1 MKRSIM
7 ESVSVRE
14 MQEMRDNEGMTNNE
28 IAEALDVSYMTVYK
42 YIGAQPKGLR
52 KARKVLQDRRSIKEG
67 PAPACLVLQNRHI
80 ELHGVVGVYG
90 IDCKAQSVHIT
101 YNGHD
106 MWILFDKLGTFIDEL
121 KTIHRKIDFLAV
133 TKDMW

>member
-1 MKRSIM
+1 MKRSLM

-14 MQEMRDNEGMTNNE
+14 MQEMRDNEGMSNNE
-28 IAEALDVSYMTVYK
+28 IAEALDVFYMTVYK

-52 KARKVLQDRRSIKEG
+52 KARKVLQDRQPIKEE
-67 PAPACLVLQNRHI
+67 PAPACLVLQNRNI

-121 KTIHRKIDFLAV
+121 KAIHRKIDFLAV

>member
-1 MKRSIM
+1 MKRSLM

-14 MQEMRDNEGMTNNE
+14 MQEMRDNKGMTNNE

-42 YIGAQPKGLR
+42 YIGAQPNGLR
-52 KARKVLQDRRSIKEG
+52 KARKVTQDRQPIKEE
-67 PAPACLVLQNRHI
+67 PAPACLVLQNRSM

-106 MWILFDKLGTFIDEL
+106 MWILFDKLGAFIDEL
-121 KTIHRKIDFLAV
+121 KAIHRKIDFLAV

>member
-1 MKRSIM
+1 MKRSLM
-7 ESVSVRE
+7 EIVSVRE
-14 MQEMRDNEGMTNNE
+14 MQEMRDNEGMSNNE

-52 KARKVLQDRRSIKEG
+52 KARKVPQDRQPIKEE
-67 PAPACLVLQNRHI
+67 PAPACLVLQNRNI

-106 MWILFDKLGTFIDEL
+106 MWIPFDKLGTFIDEL
-121 KTIHRKIDFLAV
+121 KAIHRKIDFLAV